1 MKKLLCL
8 ALALVCAFSIIATAS
23 AGTVHGGTFK
33 MRMQPNTSSYV
44 ACYLPNGSTV
54 SVYGSANADFYSIGG
69 TGYQHS
75 NLTGWYEWRT
85 GYGMKSFISL

>member
-1 MKKLLCL
+1 
-8 ALALVCAFSIIATAS
+8 
-23 AGTVHGGTFK
+23 